1 MESRRE
7 QALVGLFVLVASA
20 LLIVTLFLLSGTFS
34 RGFVPYHAY
43 FKNAGGLGPG
53 TEVRYAGGPPV
64 GRVQKVAPDPQ
75 DPTRM
80 EVDFHIRPD
89 VPIKTDSK
97 VTIASTSPLGDN
109 FLGILAGTANAP
121 HAPSGSTIPSK
132 EYTSFSDVTESLS
145 AVTPAAKELLN
156 NLNERAVELKVTL
169 ARVNDVLNDE
179 NRGNI
184 SGSLSEMHGILR
196 ENRPAIHST
205 INHLDETSAKLNRL
219 MDDMKKTLA
228 QANETLNH
236 ADAMITENRPDVR
249 KALIN
254 LRQTLVS
261 ANSLMDQ
268 LDRTINSNSE
278 NLDDIIENVRQITDN
293 LNQFTETIKTRPY
306 SLIRTSEPKQHQ
318 PGHPPPQ

>member
-1 MESRRE
+1 
-7 QALVGLFVLVASA
+7 
-20 LLIVTLFLLSGTFS
+20 
-34 RGFVPYHAY
+34 
-43 FKNAGGLGPG
+43 
-53 TEVRYAGGPPV
+53 
-64 GRVQKVAPDPQ
+64 
-75 DPTRM
+75 
-80 EVDFHIRPD
+80 
-89 VPIKTDSK
+89 
-97 VTIASTSPLGDN
+97 
-109 FLGILAGTANAP
+109 
-121 HAPSGSTIPSK
+121 
-132 EYTSFSDVTESLS
+132 
-145 AVTPAAKELLN
+145 VTPAAKELLN

-249 KALIN
+249 KALVN

-278 NLDDIIENVRQITDN
+278 NLDEIIENVRQITDN
-293 LNQFTETIKTRPY
+293 MNQFTETIKTRPY

>member
-109 FLGILAGTANAP
+109 FLGILAGTAKAP

-132 EYTSFSDVTESLS
+132 EYTSFSDVTASLQEL
-145 AVTPAAKELLN
+145 TPAADDLIK
-156 NLNERAVELKVTL
+156 NLNERVVELKVTL
-169 ARVNDVLNDE
+169 ARVNDLLNDE
-179 NRGNI
+179 NRSNI
-184 SGSLSEMHGILR
+184 SGTLAEMHGILR
-196 ENRPAIHST
+196 ENRPQIHST
-205 INHLDETSAKLNRL
+205 INHLDETTAKLNRL
-219 MDDMKKTLA
+219 MDDMKRTLA

-236 ADAMITENRPDVR
+236 ADAMITENRPDIREAVGR
-249 KALIN
+249 
-254 LRQTLVS
+254 LRQTLNS

-268 LDRTINSNSE
+268 LDRTMNTNSE
-278 NLDDIIENVRQITDN
+278 NLDEILDNVRQITDN

>member
-1 MESRRE
+1 MESRNE
-7 QALVGLFVLVASA
+7 QALVGLFVLVASG

-34 RGFVPYHAY
+34 HGLVPYHAY
-43 FKNAGGLGPG
+43 FKNAGGLVPG
-53 TEVRYAGGPPV
+53 AEVRYAGGPPV

-75 DPTRM
+75 DSTRM
-80 EVDFHIRPD
+80 EIDFTVHPD
-89 VPIKTDSK
+89 IPIKTDSK
-97 VTIASTSPLGDN
+97 VIITSNSPLGDN
-109 FLGILAGTANAP
+109 FLGVLAGTAKASRAQP
-121 HAPSGSTIPSK
+121 GSAIASK
-132 EYTSFSDVTESLS
+132 EYTSFADITASLS
-145 AVTPAAKELLN
+145 EMTPAANDLIK

-169 ARVNDVLNDE
+169 ARVNDLLNDE
-179 NRGNI
+179 NRANI
-184 SGSLSEMHGILR
+184 SGTLTNMHGILR

-205 INHLDETSAKLNRL
+205 INHLDETTAKLNRL

-228 QANETLNH
+228 QANDTLNH
-236 ADAMITENRPDVR
+236 ADAMITENRPD
-249 KALIN
+249 
-254 LRQTLVS
+254 LRQVVINARAALTS

-278 NLDDIIENVRQITDN
+278 NLDQIIENVREITDN